1 MYCFLSC
8 HILSQSQIF
17 VLARTHVRR
26 RHSSILTHAHQTR
39 SPILCIHVM
48 LRTCLSLSPS
58 LSLSSHSFILH
69 VSLFLSL
76 SLSLAIVLDRSW
88 DGSSRG
94 GVITR
99 TTTCQSSVA
108 CEAQPVRV
116 NLGINLS
123 NDNTRISWKTHRV
136 CTHTRVARGC
146 SRRGA
151 AGESSSRG
159 SQFE

>member
-39 SPILCIHVM
+39 SPILCMHVM
-48 LRTCLSLSPS
+48 LRTCVS
-58 LSLSSHSFILH
+58 LSLSLFVVSFIH
-69 VSLFLSL
+69 IARVSLSL

-99 TTTCQSSVA
+99 TTCQSSVA

-123 NDNTRISWKTHRV
+123 NENTRTSWKTHRV